1 MTLRNSDLQSV
12 SDLDSIRNSCDVCSG
27 SRDRWRGSESIIMYI
42 FRFRRA
48 QVAAKME
55 ETSKKKLELITAMI
69 TAKKGLIT
77 KKKKM
82 TTMKKKVQTNPRRD
96 IMIFKMI

>member
-1 MTLRNSDLQSV
+1 M
-12 SDLDSIRNSCDVCSG
+12 
-27 SRDRWRGSESIIMYI
+27 
-42 FRFRRA
+42 
-48 QVAAKME
+48 AAKME

-82 TTMKKKVQTNPRRD
+82 TTMKRKVQTNPRRD

>member
-1 MTLRNSDLQSV
+1 MFLYF
-12 SDLDSIRNSCDVCSG
+12 CSG

-48 QVAAKME
+48 EVAAKME

-82 TTMKKKVQTNPRRD
+82 TIMKRKVQTNPRRD

>member
-12 SDLDSIRNSCDVCSG
+12 GDLDSIRNSCDVCSG
-27 SRDRWRGSESIIMYI
+27 SRDRWRGSESILMYI

-48 QVAAKME
+48 QVEAKME

-82 TTMKKKVQTNPRRD
+82 TTMKRKVQTNPRRD

>member
-48 QVAAKME
+48 EVAAKME

-82 TTMKKKVQTNPRRD
+82 TIMKRKVQTNPRRD